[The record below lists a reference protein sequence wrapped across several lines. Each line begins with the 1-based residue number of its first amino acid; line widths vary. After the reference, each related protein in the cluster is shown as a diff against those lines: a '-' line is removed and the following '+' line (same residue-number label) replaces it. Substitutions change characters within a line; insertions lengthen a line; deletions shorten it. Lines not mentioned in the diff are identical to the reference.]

1 VRVATA
7 LASATDSS
15 GYYRRTVEA
24 TMRPEVLLD
33 LLLTDVTLPRS
44 LAFQLAGLRESF
56 QRLPEASHVS
66 EARAHLADLTALVG
80 SWDAREL
87 LRPAESAADE
97 NLLVGEFT
105 IAIDTLRRLSD
116 ALEDEYMRVPE
127 STSPWGFDDV

>member
-1 VRVATA
+1 
-7 LASATDSS
+7 
-15 GYYRRTVEA
+15 
-24 TMRPEVLLD
+24 
-33 LLLTDVTLPRS
+33 
-44 LAFQLAGLRESF
+44 
-56 QRLPEASHVS
+56 VS